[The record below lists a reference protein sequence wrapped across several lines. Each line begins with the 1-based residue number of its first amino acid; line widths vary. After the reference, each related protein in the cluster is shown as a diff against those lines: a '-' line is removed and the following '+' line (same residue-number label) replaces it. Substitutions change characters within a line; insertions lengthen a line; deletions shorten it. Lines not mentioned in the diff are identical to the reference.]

1 MSEIIATGPVA
12 GDAARPRTLRLADL
26 LAELASEAERRNE
39 ARRTGKPWGP
49 VTGLARLDAEF
60 SGALPS
66 GLHVI
71 HGGPGVG
78 KTALGLQIAA
88 TSGVPSLYVTAE
100 MDPVELLRRHT
111 ARASQTF
118 LGRLK
123 SGEMPPSEVLQKAR
137 QAAAQAPNL
146 AILDATTAPAPPA
159 LLFEIAEVVRGDS
172 PDLLIVLDSVHSWA
186 AGPGAGAEA
195 SEYELLAG
203 AVTALRALA
212 SRLKCPLLAIAERN
226 RAGMKEGG
234 LHAAAGGRGFEYK
247 GESVWSLE
255 ADQDA
260 GAGTG
265 EVPVTLTLAK
275 NRHGSRGAKVELLFN
290 GALQRFREA

>member
-1 MSEIIATGPVA
+1 MSDESLVTKYPIDQDPT
-12 GDAARPRTLRLADL
+12 RPRALRLADL
-26 LAELASEAERRNE
+26 LGELASEAERRNE
-39 ARRTGKPWGP
+39 ARRTGKAWGP
-49 VTGLARLDAEF
+49 VTGFPKLDAEF
-60 SGALPS
+60 GGALPS

-88 TSGVPSLYVTAE
+88 SSGVPALYVSAE
-100 MDPVELLRRHT
+100 MNPVELLRRHT
-111 ARASQTF
+111 ARVSKTS

-123 SGEMPPSEVLQKAR
+123 SGEMPPTEVIQKANE
-137 QAAAQAPNL
+137 AAAEAL
-146 AILDATTAPAPPA
+146 LLTILDATTAYASPAF
-159 LLFEIAEVVRGDS
+159 LSEIAEVVRGDS

-186 AGPGAGAEA
+186 EGSGAEV

-203 AVTALRALA
+203 AITALRTLA
-212 SRLKCPLLAIAERN
+212 SRLNCPLLAIAERN

-255 ADQDA
+255 ANQDA
-260 GAGTG
+260 ENASG
-265 EVPVTLTLAK
+265 EVPVTLSLAK
-275 NRHGSRGAKVELLFN
+275 NRHGCRGAKVELSFH
-290 GALQRFREA
+290 GALQRFKEA